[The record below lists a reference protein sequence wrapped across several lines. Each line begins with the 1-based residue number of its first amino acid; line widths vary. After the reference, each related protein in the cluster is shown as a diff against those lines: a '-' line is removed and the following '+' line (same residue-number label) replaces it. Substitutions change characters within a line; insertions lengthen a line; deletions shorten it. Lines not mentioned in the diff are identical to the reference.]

1 MRLSSDFFDTKYAM
15 EYNRVISIADAEAII
30 IHSTDKTGMGFICK
44 YKATGLLE
52 DMDFTISKRDYATI
66 SKLGEF
72 DLTIKN
78 KKITVKSTKAKFV
91 LTDMVDVHVE
101 EPETGDMKAL
111 SITPEDI
118 AESKDFIGYDKT
130 RVQMNGVTVFPE
142 GIIATDGGSFYI
154 KYKSSGMSDKINIP
168 KESLQYLKEDAEV
181 ATDGR
186 VTVFSMGNRM
196 FYTSLITT
204 ALYDPTKN
212 EHKEP
217 LVTLKLNIS
226 ELLAAIDMVKGY
238 TTCVKLHMKDGI
250 LHVKSS
256 PKPGEEDHE
265 IDIVVEVQE
274 YHGKALCMRMD
285 TDNLKKVI
293 RGTESGII
301 GFTKTNVVT
310 HDEKEDVY
318 KIAMLYA
325 SKDTEVVA

>member
-1 MRLSSDFFDTKYAM
+1 MRLSSNFFNTKYAM
-15 EYNRVISIADAEAII
+15 EYNRVMTIAAAEAIV
-30 IHSTDKTGMGFICK
+30 IHSTDQAGMGFICK
-44 YKATGLLE
+44 YKATGILE

-66 SKLGEF
+66 AKLGEF

-91 LTDMVDVHVE
+91 LTDMVDVHVK
-101 EPETGDMKAL
+101 EPETGDMKVL
-111 SITPEDI
+111 SVTPEDI

-142 GIIATDGGSFYI
+142 GIIATDGASFYI
-154 KYKSSGMSDKINIP
+154 KYKKSGLKDKINIP
-168 KESLQYLKEDAEV
+168 KESLQYIEDEAEA
-181 ATDGR
+181 ATDGK
-186 VTVFSMGNRM
+186 VVVFTNGNRM
-196 FYTSLITT
+196 FYTSLIST
-204 ALYDPTKN
+204 ALYDPTKDD
-212 EHKEP
+212 HKKP
-217 LVTLKLNIS
+217 LVTLKLSIP

-238 TTCVKLHMKDGI
+238 TKAVKLQMKDGI

-265 IDIVVEVQE
+265 IDIMVEVQE
-274 YHGKALCMRMD
+274 YNGKVLCMRMD
-285 TDNLKKVI
+285 ADRLKKAI